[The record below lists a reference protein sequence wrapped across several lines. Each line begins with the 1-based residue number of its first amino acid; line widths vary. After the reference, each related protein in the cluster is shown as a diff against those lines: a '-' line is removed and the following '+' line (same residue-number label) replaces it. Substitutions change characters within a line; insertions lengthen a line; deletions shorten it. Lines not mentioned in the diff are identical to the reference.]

1 LVDEFTVIIVVVV
14 GSTFFKSMKDIVV
27 VLVVSFDV
35 SISGMVVL
43 VMDINF

>member
-14 GSTFFKSMKDIVV
+14 GSTFFKSMNDIVV